1 MSATTTDTPKATGK
15 TMVLATYQCD
25 EGTRELVGQRVDGLV
40 QITDRRPAGGRSY
53 LVDQGFESM
62 AEVQALVEDYTA
74 KAKRLGY
81 APMRGGSD

>member
-1 MSATTTDTPKATGK
+1 MSATTTQAPRTTGK
-15 TMVLATYQCD
+15 TMVLATYTCD
-25 EGTRELVGQRVDGLV
+25 EGTRQRVDGLV

-81 APMRGGSD
+81 APMQGWF